1 MYVALEMKSRIVMGK
16 TLSQRTRLR
25 RRATREFMKRE
36 ANSKAVHRRKKK
48 MRKII
53 AREAIIL

>member
-1 MYVALEMKSRIVMGK
+1 MYVELEMKSRIVMGK

-36 ANSKAVHRRKKK
+36 ANSKAAHPRKKK
-48 MRKII
+48 IRKII
-53 AREAIIL
+53 AQGAFIL

>member
-1 MYVALEMKSRIVMGK
+1 MYVELEMKSRIVMGK

-36 ANSKAVHRRKKK
+36 ANLKAVHRREKK

-53 AREAIIL
+53 AQEAIIL

>member
-1 MYVALEMKSRIVMGK
+1 MYVELEMKSRIVMGK

-36 ANSKAVHRRKKK
+36 ANLKAVHRRKKK

-53 AREAIIL
+53 AQEAIIL